1 MTVYDLEHIFA
12 VDPGDKHVGIA
23 EWNLN
28 WGRYEMRSWEIDADK
43 APAWIDRRLTSGVQT
58 LVIEEFKLYKGKAT
72 AQAGSNMLTSEM
84 IGALKWIASVY
95 NVPVVLQPA
104 AIKVPTRAQC
114 VARNLEWKD
123 RRSNHASDAR
133 LHAFYYLLRKRKV
146 AKCPT

>member
-1 MTVYDLEHIFA
+1 MIDRIIA

-23 EWNLN
+23 EWDLSR
-28 WGRYEMRSWEIDADK
+28 GRYEMRSWEIDADK
-43 APAWIDRRLTSGVQT
+43 ALAWIDRLLTSGVQA

-95 NVPVVLQPA
+95 KVPVVLQPA

-146 AKCPT
+146 VRQP